1 MVICPILST
10 KWRIYHAEFLERR
23 YSAEARW
30 YLSIISIIG
39 YVLTKISVTIAAVF
53 LIGIFWKRVNSQG
66 AIYSLITGFIL
77 GMGRL
82 IAELNKD
89 SLDGWLF
96 LFADINFLHF
106 AILLF
111 IICSMVLISV
121 SFITTNPSLSKLKG
135 LTFATTDK
143 KSERMISAIWQRHDI
158 VLTLI
163 LLICVGIIWVYFS

>member
-1 MVICPILST
+1 MKLISGQL
-10 KWRIYHAEFLERR
+10 YQ
-23 YSAEARW
+23 
-30 YLSIISIIG
+30 YLQSVQAYISPP
-39 YVLTKISVTIAAVF
+39 IAAVF

-96 LFADINFLHF
+96 HYADINFLHF

-111 IICSMVLISV
+111 IICSMVLVSV
-121 SFITTNPSLSKLKG
+121 SLVTNSPSLVRLKG

-143 KSERMISAIWQRHDI
+143 KSKKMIDSMWQRNDI
-158 VLTLI
+158 VLTVI
-163 LLICVGIIWVYFS
+163 LLVCVGIIWIYFS